1 MKSTVV
7 TQPKLSTED
16 SFHVVELDD
25 VGDALEIAAKLE
37 YGGLPGAVLGDSTV
51 RVAELKAQLAAL
63 ESEIVAAY
71 DASGDWQVSGYRT
84 VGAALT
90 HRARIRRAEANQT
103 VHLARSLKAM
113 PVVSDA
119 LSSGEISLCHARRLA
134 KASARDGF
142 SDVEA
147 LLCDHAR
154 GLSYTAFDKA
164 VSYWEHLVDTN
175 AAEHDATFKEQ
186 RREFHASM
194 TFDGMGRL
202 DGWLD
207 PISFEEFRSALD
219 RIEAELF
226 NNDLRGAQAELFNN
240 DLRGAQAEQVDKH
253 AAELW
258 RTPAQRRADALVEMA
273 RRATAVPQGAKTPE
287 PLVIIH
293 MDKPTFETGLNQTLG
308 LTLFTNTSPPNQ
320 PPPPATNRGD
330 TSTGRLC
337 ATNRGDT
344 STGTPRATNRG
355 DTSTDRLCATN
366 RGDTSTGRLCATNFG
381 DTSTGRLC
389 ETDSGTV
396 ITPTQGVEQAL
407 KGHIRRLV
415 YQSPGVILDY
425 GRSTRLFTGALRQA
439 IQARD
444 RTCRHPGCDL
454 PARQCEIDHITEWQH
469 GGTTSHTNA
478 HTRCSYHHRHHK
490 PPI

>member
-7 TQPKLSTED
+7 TQPKPSTED

-25 VGDALEIAAKLE
+25 VADALKIAAKLE

-119 LSSGEISLCHARRLA
+119 LGGGEIGLCHARRLA

-154 GLSYTAFDKA
+154 GLSYAAFDKA

-226 NNDLRGAQAELFNN
+226 NSDLGFRCTELIGRSLLIRDRQPCPMLLEKTQNPSREVRRNPQPTMSISPSPFN
-240 DLRGAQAEQVDKH
+240 
-253 AAELW
+253 
-258 RTPAQRRADALVEMA
+258 
-273 RRATAVPQGAKTPE
+273 
-287 PLVIIH
+287 
-293 MDKPTFETGLNQTLG
+293 
-308 LTLFTNTSPPNQ
+308 
-320 PPPPATNRGD
+320 
-330 TSTGRLC
+330 
-337 ATNRGDT
+337 
-344 STGTPRATNRG
+344 
-355 DTSTDRLCATN
+355 
-366 RGDTSTGRLCATNFG
+366 
-381 DTSTGRLC
+381 
-389 ETDSGTV
+389 
-396 ITPTQGVEQAL
+396 
-407 KGHIRRLV
+407 
-415 YQSPGVILDY
+415 
-425 GRSTRLFTGALRQA
+425 GRSTMTSPGSTGIVFYLTPRCLAERLRFISGTWKASRLRLR
-439 IQARD
+439 IRLL
-444 RTCRHPGCDL
+444 T
-454 PARQCEIDHITEWQH
+454 
-469 GGTTSHTNA
+469 
-478 HTRCSYHHRHHK
+478 
-490 PPI
+490 

>member
-7 TQPKLSTED
+7 TQSKLSTED

-63 ESEIVAAY
+63 EAEIVAAY

-84 VGAALT
+84 VGAALS
-90 HRARIRRAEANQT
+90 HRARVRRAEANQT

-119 LSSGEISLCHARRLA
+119 LGGGEIGLCHARRLA

-154 GLSYTAFDKA
+154 GLSYAAFDKA

-219 RIEAELF
+219 RIEA
-226 NNDLRGAQAELFNN
+226 DLFNN

-273 RRATAVPQGAKTPE
+273 RRATAVPEGAKTPE

-293 MDKPTFETGLNQTLG
+293 MDKPTFEAGLNQTLG

-320 PPPPATNRGD
+320 PPLPETNRGD
-330 TSTGRLC
+330 MLTGRPC
-337 ATNRGDT
+337 D
-344 STGTPRATNRG
+344 PR
-355 DTSTDRLCATN
+355 
-366 RGDTSTGRLCATNFG
+366 
-381 DTSTGRLC
+381 
-389 ETDSGTV
+389 
-396 ITPTQGVEQAL
+396 
-407 KGHIRRLV
+407 
-415 YQSPGVILDY
+415 
-425 GRSTRLFTGALRQA
+425 
-439 IQARD
+439 
-444 RTCRHPGCDL
+444 
-454 PARQCEIDHITEWQH
+454 
-469 GGTTSHTNA
+469 
-478 HTRCSYHHRHHK
+478 
-490 PPI
+490 

>member
-1 MKSTVV
+1 MKSTVA

-71 DASGDWQVSGYRT
+71 DASGDWEVSGYRT
-84 VGAALT
+84 VGAALS

-119 LSSGEISLCHARRLA
+119 LGGGEIGLCHARRLA

-154 GLSYTAFDKA
+154 GLSYAAFDKA

-226 NNDLRGAQAELFNN
+226 NNDLRGAQAEH
-240 DLRGAQAEQVDKH
+240 VDKH

-258 RTPAQRRADALVEMA
+258 RTPAQRRADALIEMA
-273 RRATAVPQGAKTPE
+273 RRATAVPEGAKTPE

-320 PPPPATNRGD
+320 PPPPETNRGD
-330 TSTGRLC
+330 MLTSRL
-337 ATNRGDT
+337 
-344 STGTPRATNRG
+344 
-355 DTSTDRLCATN
+355 DRQT
-366 RGDTSTGRLCATNFG
+366 
-381 DTSTGRLC
+381 
-389 ETDSGTV
+389 
-396 ITPTQGVEQAL
+396 
-407 KGHIRRLV
+407 
-415 YQSPGVILDY
+415 
-425 GRSTRLFTGALRQA
+425 LR
-439 IQARD
+439 
-444 RTCRHPGCDL
+444 
-454 PARQCEIDHITEWQH
+454 
-469 GGTTSHTNA
+469 N
-478 HTRCSYHHRHHK
+478 
-490 PPI
+490 

>member
-25 VGDALEIAAKLE
+25 AGDALEIAAKLE
-37 YGGLPGAVLGDSTV
+37 YGGLPGTVLADSTV

-71 DASGDWQVSGYRT
+71 DASGDWEVSGYRT
-84 VGAALT
+84 VGAALS
-90 HRARIRRAEANQT
+90 HRARVRRAEANQT

-119 LSSGEISLCHARRLA
+119 LSSGEIGLCHARRLA

-154 GLSYTAFDKA
+154 GLSYAAFDKA

-226 NNDLRGAQAELFNN
+226 NNDLRGAQA
-240 DLRGAQAEQVDKH
+240 DHVDKH

-273 RRATAVPQGAKTPE
+273 RRATAVPEDAKTPE

-320 PPPPATNRGD
+320 PPPPETNSGD
-330 TSTGRLC
+330 MLTSRPC
-337 ATNRGDT
+337 ETNSGDM
-344 STGTPRATNRG
+344 
-355 DTSTDRLCATN
+355 L
-366 RGDTSTGRLCATNFG
+366 
-381 DTSTGRLC
+381 TGRLC

-469 GGTTSHTNA
+469 GGTTIHTNA
-478 HTRCSYHHRHHK
+478 DTRCSYHHRHHK

>member
-1 MKSTVV
+1 MKSTVA
-7 TQPKLSTED
+7 THPKLSTED

-37 YGGLPGAVLGDSTV
+37 YGGLPGAVLADSTV

-63 ESEIVAAY
+63 EAEIVAAY
-71 DASGDWQVSGYRT
+71 DASGDWEVSGYRT
-84 VGAALT
+84 VGAALS
-90 HRARIRRAEANQT
+90 HRARVRRAEANQT

-119 LSSGEISLCHARRLA
+119 LSSGEIGLCHARRLA

-147 LLCDHAR
+147 LLCNHAR
-154 GLSYTAFDKA
+154 GLSYAAFDKA
-164 VSYWEHLVDTN
+164 VSYWEHLIDTN

-226 NNDLRGAQAELFNN
+226 NNDLRDTQAEH
-240 DLRGAQAEQVDKH
+240 VHKH

-273 RRATAVPQGAKTPE
+273 RRATAVPEGAKTPE

-293 MDKPTFETGLNQTLG
+293 MDKPTFEAGLNQTLG

-330 TSTGRLC
+330 TSTGRPC
-337 ATNRGDT
+337 KTDRGDML
-344 STGTPRATNRG
+344 TGKP
-355 DTSTDRLCATN
+355 
-366 RGDTSTGRLCATNFG
+366 
-381 DTSTGRLC
+381 C
-389 ETDSGTV
+389 ETDRGT
-396 ITPTQGVEQAL
+396 
-407 KGHIRRLV
+407 
-415 YQSPGVILDY
+415 
-425 GRSTRLFTGALRQA
+425 
-439 IQARD
+439 
-444 RTCRHPGCDL
+444 
-454 PARQCEIDHITEWQH
+454 
-469 GGTTSHTNA
+469 
-478 HTRCSYHHRHHK
+478 
-490 PPI
+490 

>member
-25 VGDALEIAAKLE
+25 VADALEIAAKLE

-84 VGAALT
+84 VGAALS
-90 HRARIRRAEANQT
+90 HRARVRRAEANQT

-154 GLSYTAFDKA
+154 GLSYAAFDKA

-226 NNDLRGAQAELFNN
+226 NNDLRDAQAEQVDN
-240 DLRGAQAEQVDKH
+240 DLRDAQAEQVDKH

-273 RRATAVPQGAKTPE
+273 RRATAVPEGAKTPE

-293 MDKPTFETGLNQTLG
+293 MDKPTFEAGLNQTLG

-320 PPPPATNRGD
+320 PPLPATNGGD
-330 TSTGRLC
+330 MLTGRPC
-337 ATNRGDT
+337 ETNGGDM
-344 STGTPRATNRG
+344 
-355 DTSTDRLCATN
+355 L
-366 RGDTSTGRLCATNFG
+366 
-381 DTSTGRLC
+381 TGRLC
-389 ETDSGTV
+389 ETDSGVV

-415 YQSPGVILDY
+415 YQSPSVILDY

-454 PARQCEIDHITEWQH
+454 PARLCEIDHITEWQH
-469 GGTTSHTNA
+469 GGTTTHTNA
-478 HTRCSYHHRHHK
+478 ATRCSYHHRHHK

>member
-1 MKSTVV
+1 M
-7 TQPKLSTED
+7 
-16 SFHVVELDD
+16 
-25 VGDALEIAAKLE
+25 
-37 YGGLPGAVLGDSTV
+37 

-71 DASGDWQVSGYRT
+71 DASGDWEVSGYRT
-84 VGAALT
+84 VGAALS
-90 HRARIRRAEANQT
+90 HRARVRRAEANQT

-119 LSSGEISLCHARRLA
+119 LGGGEISLCHARRLA
-134 KASARDGF
+134 KASTRDGF
-142 SDVEA
+142 SAVEA

-154 GLSYTAFDKA
+154 RLSYTAFDKA

-194 TFDGMGRL
+194 TFNGIGRL

-219 RIEAELF
+219 RI
-226 NNDLRGAQAELFNN
+226 QAELFNN
-240 DLRGAQAEQVDKH
+240 DLRDAQAEHIDKH

-273 RRATAVPQGAKTPE
+273 RRATAAPEDAKTPE

-308 LTLFTNTSPPNQ
+308 LPLFTNTTPHNQ
-320 PPPPATNRGD
+320 PPPPETNNSD
-330 TSTGRLC
+330 MSTSKPSETNNSDMSTGK
-337 ATNRGDT
+337 
-344 STGTPRATNRG
+344 
-355 DTSTDRLCATN
+355 
-366 RGDTSTGRLCATNFG
+366 
-381 DTSTGRLC
+381 LC

-454 PARQCEIDHITEWQH
+454 PAQQCEIDHITEWQH
-469 GGTTSHTNA
+469 GGTTTHTNA

>member
-7 TQPKLSTED
+7 TQSKLSTED

-63 ESEIVAAY
+63 EAEIVAAY
-71 DASGDWQVSGYRT
+71 DASGDWEVSGYRT
-84 VGAALT
+84 VGAALS
-90 HRARIRRAEANQT
+90 HRARVRRAEANQT

-119 LSSGEISLCHARRLA
+119 LGGGEIGLCHARRLA

-154 GLSYTAFDKA
+154 GLSYAAFDKA

-226 NNDLRGAQAELFNN
+226 NNDLG
-240 DLRGAQAEQVDKH
+240 GAQAEQVDKH

-273 RRATAVPQGAKTPE
+273 RRATAVPEGAKTPE

-293 MDKPTFETGLNQTLG
+293 MDKPTFEAGLNQTLG
-308 LTLFTNTSPPNQ
+308 LTLFTNTSPHNQ

-337 ATNRGDT
+337 
-344 STGTPRATNRG
+344 
-355 DTSTDRLCATN
+355 
-366 RGDTSTGRLCATNFG
+366 
-381 DTSTGRLC
+381 
-389 ETDSGTV
+389 ETDSGAV

-444 RTCRHPGCDL
+444 RTCRHRGCDL
-454 PARQCEIDHITEWQH
+454 PARLCEIDHITEWQH
-469 GGTTSHTNA
+469 GGTTIHTNA
-478 HTRCSYHHRHHK
+478 ATRCSYHHRHHK

>member
-7 TQPKLSTED
+7 TQPKRSTED

-37 YGGLPGAVLGDSTV
+37 YSGLPGAVLGDSTV

-71 DASGDWQVSGYRT
+71 DASGDWEVSGYRT
-84 VGAALT
+84 VGAALS
-90 HRARIRRAEANQT
+90 HRARVRRAEANQT

-119 LSSGEISLCHARRLA
+119 LGGGEISLCHARRLA

-154 GLSYTAFDKA
+154 GLSYAAFDKA

-226 NNDLRGAQAELFNN
+226 NNDLRGAQAEH
-240 DLRGAQAEQVDKH
+240 VHKH

-258 RTPAQRRADALVEMA
+258 RTPAQRRADALIEMA
-273 RRATAVPQGAKTPE
+273 RRATAVPEGAKTPE

-320 PPPPATNRGD
+320 PPPPETDRGD
-330 TSTGRLC
+330 
-337 ATNRGDT
+337 RGV
-344 STGTPRATNRG
+344 
-355 DTSTDRLCATN
+355 DRQT
-366 RGDTSTGRLCATNFG
+366 
-381 DTSTGRLC
+381 
-389 ETDSGTV
+389 
-396 ITPTQGVEQAL
+396 
-407 KGHIRRLV
+407 
-415 YQSPGVILDY
+415 
-425 GRSTRLFTGALRQA
+425 LR
-439 IQARD
+439 
-444 RTCRHPGCDL
+444 
-454 PARQCEIDHITEWQH
+454 
-469 GGTTSHTNA
+469 N
-478 HTRCSYHHRHHK
+478 
-490 PPI
+490 

>member
-7 TQPKLSTED
+7 TQPKPSTED

-25 VGDALEIAAKLE
+25 AGDALEIAAKLE
-37 YGGLPGAVLGDSTV
+37 YGGLPGTVLADSTV

-71 DASGDWQVSGYRT
+71 DASGDWEVSGYRT
-84 VGAALT
+84 VGAALS
-90 HRARIRRAEANQT
+90 HRARVRRAEANQT

-119 LSSGEISLCHARRLA
+119 LSSGEIGLCHARRLA
-134 KASARDGF
+134 KASTRDGF

-154 GLSYTAFDKA
+154 GLSYTAFDKV

-194 TFDGMGRL
+194 TFNGMGRL

-207 PISFEEFRSALD
+207 PISFEEFRNALD

-226 NNDLRGAQAELFNN
+226 NNDLRDAQA
-240 DLRGAQAEQVDKH
+240 DHVDKH

-273 RRATAVPQGAKTPE
+273 RRATAVPEDAKTPE

-320 PPPPATNRGD
+320 PPPPETNSGD
-330 TSTGRLC
+330 MSTSRPSETNNGDMSTGK
-337 ATNRGDT
+337 
-344 STGTPRATNRG
+344 
-355 DTSTDRLCATN
+355 
-366 RGDTSTGRLCATNFG
+366 
-381 DTSTGRLC
+381 LC

-469 GGTTSHTNA
+469 GGTTTHTNA
-478 HTRCSYHHRHHK
+478 ATRCSYHHRHHK